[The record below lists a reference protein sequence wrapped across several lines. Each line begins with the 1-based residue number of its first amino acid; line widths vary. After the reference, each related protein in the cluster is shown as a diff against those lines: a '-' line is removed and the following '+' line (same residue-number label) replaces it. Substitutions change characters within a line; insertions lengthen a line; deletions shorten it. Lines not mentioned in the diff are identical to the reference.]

1 VSVVQGLLSL
11 QLSAVPLV
19 QMPAWQVSAP
29 LHTFPSLHD
38 KPFVTA
44 VC

>member
-1 VSVVQGLLSL
+1 VVQGLLSL
-11 QLSAVPLV
+11 QLSAVPAV
-19 QMPAWQVSAP
+19 QAPAWQVSTP

-38 KPFVTA
+38 VPFATA